1 MTSKGVDRSTLLVAA
16 NGETKPIAENN
27 NEMGRQLNRRIE
39 FYVLGAENFQPSGKV
54 YILQPK
60 NTLYSIAK
68 ENGMTVE
75 ELKNFNGLEGNDI
88 KAYSPIRIPRKSNA
102 VIIEKTEAETPVL
115 AEGEEYYT
123 VQAGNTL
130 YSISKQFG
138 MTVDELKTLNDFEH
152 SALGVGKKIKVKKK

>member
-1 MTSKGVDRSTLLVAA
+1 
-16 NGETKPIAENN
+16 
-27 NEMGRQLNRRIE
+27 LNRRVE
-39 FYVLGAENFQPSGKV
+39 FYILGAENFKPSGKV

-60 NTLYSIAK
+60 NTLFSIAK

-88 KAYSPIRIPRKSNA
+88 KAYSPIRIPRRSHAVVIDKSENESP
-102 VIIEKTEAETPVL
+102 IL
-115 AEGEEYYT
+115 AEDEEFYT

-152 SALGVGKKIKVKKK
+152 SSLSVGKKIKVKKK